1 MTVSAAFLVLDPPID
16 RLAALLERIRPV
28 VSDVVIVVDMRTR
41 LETVDALSAWRDVT
55 LVPFRWVDDFAAA
68 RNAGLAY
75 CTGDWILH
83 LDPDEWPSDRMLA
96 FIEMVAAS
104 EWVPVVNWQGQ
115 SHPDPRG
122 YLFWTTD
129 GDGNGDPL
137 IEHDWH
143 CRLFRREL
151 GHWYK
156 PVHEQVMLEGF
167 PEDRTRETPLLVKA
181 PRSAFLYHRPDAD
194 RTAKDELYR
203 RLERVPA

>member
-28 VSDVVIVVDMRTR
+28 VSDVVIVVDDRTR
-41 LETVDALSAWRDVT
+41 PETVDAMSAWRDVT
-55 LVPFRWVDDFAAA
+55 LVMFRWVDDFAAA
-68 RNAGLAY
+68 RNVGLGY

-96 FIEMVAAS
+96 FIEMVGAS
-104 EWVPVVNWQGQ
+104 EWVPVIHWQGQ
-115 SHPDPRG
+115 THADPRG
-122 YLFWTTD
+122 YLFWTTS
-129 GDGNGDPL
+129 GDGSYDIA

-143 CRLFRREL
+143 CRLFRRGY

-156 PVHEQVMLEGF
+156 PVHELVMLEGF
-167 PEDRTRETPLLVKA
+167 TEDRTRETPLLVKA
-181 PRSAFLYHRPDAD
+181 PRSASLYHRPEP
-194 RTAKDELYR
+194 RTAAKDELYR